1 MIIYKKCNKI
11 QLKFSHKEVDCMIN
25 YNNILYEFND
35 GTVFNKIGERIL
47 VYKNKFYELKSDNLE
62 IFKLLISRNKF
73 NLEDRFKRKFL
84 ILYKIGLI
92 KECTC
97 GTKEIIIS
105 KYTNIFKYENK
116 FYIVNFKYG
125 NINELSENDYEKLK
139 AKDLSLSEN
148 SITDLLINNYLQYK
162 TNKES
167 IKNKEIK
174 DKRVYI
180 IFSYN
185 CNMQCVYCFESHVNK
200 NHISENTFN
209 KILKLVKDIDSGY
222 NQTIVLYGGEPLLD
236 ENYNRIQALFNNEL
250 KRTKFDIITNG
261 TNIDRYKEL
270 FLEFREKIN
279 EFIIT
284 LDGTEDIHNRR
295 RKFGSNSFTIII
307 KNIETLIKNNF
318 TVKIRIN
325 LDDKNISCQ
334 PDLIKYL
341 NKIFSGNTQK
351 LVIEYHRVEEK
362 KNPLHEPISFKK
374 LYDLGKINKY
384 SSILVLYND
393 EIVNRFIN
401 PSFYC
406 KNEYYSDNYCDYY
419 NNIVIDYNGDIYH
432 CNEAMGNKDMIIEDI
447 DKFKVDNIY
456 ENKNGRLMGKC
467 KYCNY
472 FVICKGNCFME
483 NKIKKDSINNPV
495 CRRKQYD
502 ELINFIIE
510 NSSIKY
516 IGNI

>member
-1 MIIYKKCNKI
+1 
-11 QLKFSHKEVDCMIN
+11 MIN
-25 YNNILYEFND
+25 YNNTFYEVND
-35 GTVFNKIGERIL
+35 GIVFNKIDERIL
-47 VYKNKFYELKSDNLE
+47 VYKNKFYELKGDNLE
-62 IFKLLISRNKF
+62 IFKLLISRGKF

-92 KECTC
+92 KECTY
-97 GTKEIIIS
+97 GIKELIIS
-105 KYTNIFKYENK
+105 KDTNIFKYENK

-125 NINELSENDYEKLK
+125 NINELSENDYKKLK
-139 AKDLSLSEN
+139 AKDLSLSES
-148 SITDLLINNYLQYK
+148 SITDLLIKNYLQYK

-167 IKNKEIK
+167 INNNEIK

-185 CNMQCVYCFESHVNK
+185 CNMRCVYCFESHVNK
-200 NHISENTFN
+200 NHISQDTFN
-209 KILKLVKDIDSGY
+209 KILNLVKDIDSRY

-236 ENYNRIQALFNNEL
+236 ENYNCIQALFNNEL

-279 EFIIT
+279 DFIIT
-284 LDGTEDIHNRR
+284 LDGTEDIHNKRR
-295 RKFGSNSFTIII
+295 RFGSNSFTIII

-334 PDLIKYL
+334 ADLIKYL
-341 NKIFSGNTQK
+341 NEIFRENTQK

-362 KNPLHEPISFKK
+362 KNPLYESISFKK
-374 LYDLGKINKY
+374 LYELANNNK
-384 SSILVLYND
+384 SSNILVLYND
-393 EIVNRFIN
+393 EIINRFIN

-406 KNEYYSDNYCDYY
+406 KNEYYSNNYCDYY

-432 CNEAMGNKDMIIEDI
+432 CNEAMGNKDMMTENI
-447 DKFKVDNIY
+447 DKFKVDSTY
-456 ENKNGRLMGKC
+456 EDKTEGLEEKC

-495 CRRKQYD
+495 CRKKQYD
-502 ELINFIIE
+502 DLINFIIE
-510 NSSIKY
+510 KNNIKY
-516 IGNI
+516 IGKI